1 MYKQLLEHYG
11 LRPWEVNEL
20 TLFQL
25 AYLLDGI
32 TCEHGRV
39 KLTKEQAANVLTAQQ
54 RRQIGL

>member
-1 MYKQLLEHYG
+1 MLEHYG

-25 AYLLDGI
+25 AYLMNGI

-39 KLTKEQAANVLTAQQ
+39 TLKMEEAAGMLTAEQ
-54 RRQIGL
+54 RRKLGIN